1 MKYSFEKTG
10 EIAGKVWNYLNENG
24 ATGIKEIVNNTELKK
39 NDILLALGWLFREE
53 KIETEKKG
61 RTIVFFLK

>member
-10 EIAGKVWNYLNENG
+10 AAAGKVWNYLNENG
-24 ATGIKEIVNNTELKK
+24 ATGIKAMVDNSELKK
-39 NDILLALGWLFREE
+39 DEVLLALGWLFREE
-53 KIETEKKG
+53 KIGSEKKG